1 MVLRREITA
10 PIARL
15 TVARSEAKNAI
26 NPELATALIDGFVA
40 AGAET
45 EVRAVLLLAEG
56 DVFLAGGDV
65 KVLHAMGYGEDGA
78 RAVLELGEQLVGA
91 IEDCPVPVVAAVG
104 GAVFGGGA
112 ELLMACDAVV
122 MAEDVSL
129 RFVHAAMGLV
139 PAWGG
144 ATRLVERVGV
154 TRATELLLTARP
166 VDGAEALRIGLAAQT
181 SPPGEVV
188 ATAEA
193 MVGAMV
199 RHERASL
206 VAMKRSLLGL
216 RKARRG
222 RAMAEEAAVF
232 RDVWG
237 EAPHRA
243 AFARFIDRG

>member
-1 MVLRREITA
+1 MVLRRKTEGA
-10 PIARL
+10 IARI
-15 TVARSEAKNAI
+15 TVARTEAKNAI
-26 NPELATALIDGFVA
+26 NPELASALIEGVSA
-40 AGAET
+40 AGTDEA
-45 EVRAVLLLAEG
+45 VRAVLLLAEG

-65 KVLHAMGYGEDGA
+65 KVLHAMGYGSEGA
-78 RAVLELGEQLVGA
+78 EAVLELGQRLVGA
-91 IEDCPVPVVAAVG
+91 IEACPVPVVAAVG

-122 MAEDVSL
+122 VAEDVSL

-166 VDGAEALRIGLAAQT
+166 VGGKEAVGIGLAAKDA
-181 SPPGEVV
+181 PPGRAV
-188 ATAEA
+188 AVAEQLIES
-193 MVGAMV
+193 MI
-199 RHERASL
+199 RHERAVL

-216 RKARRG
+216 RRARRG
-222 RAMAEEAAVF
+222 PAMDREAAVF

-237 EAPHRA
+237 EEAHRD
-243 AFARFIDRG
+243 AFARFIERR

>member
-1 MVLRREITA
+1 MVLRREIEA

-15 TVARSEAKNAI
+15 TVARSKAKNAI
-26 NPELATALIDGFVA
+26 NPELATALISGFEA
-40 AGAET
+40 AGADDG
-45 EVRAVLLLAEG
+45 VRAVLLLAEG

-65 KVLHAMGYGEDGA
+65 KVLHALGYESEGA
-78 RAVLELGEQLVGA
+78 EAVLELGERLVGA
-91 IEDCPVPVVAAVG
+91 IEGCPVPVVAAVG
-104 GAVFGGGA
+104 GAAFGGGA

-166 VDGAEALRIGLAAQT
+166 VDGAEARRIGLAAQAA
-181 SPPGEVV
+181 PPGQVV
-188 ATAEA
+188 ASAEA

-199 RHERASL
+199 RHERAAL

-216 RKARRG
+216 RRARRG
-222 RAMAEEAAVF
+222 TAMAEEAAVF

-237 EAPHRA
+237 QAPHRE
-243 AFARFIDRG
+243 AFARFIDRS